1 MTTAEYLAT
10 PESVTPQELIY
21 GHLRVAD
28 APSVCHQRTVGSLYR
43 ALDAHV
49 RQRLLGEVLLSP
61 VDVILDPA
69 KALIVQPDL
78 VFVSS
83 ARAGIVQE
91 RIWGAP
97 DLAVEVLSPTPRI
110 GNVAERL
117 RWFGEYGV
125 LECWLV
131 HESAGRVE
139 VLTFGD
145 GVVATRAAFTRF
157 APIVSR
163 VLPSFGATL
172 GSMTNY

>member
-1 MTTAEYLAT
+1 M
-10 PESVTPQELIY
+10 TPQELIY

-28 APSVCHQRTVGSLYR
+28 APSVCHQRTVGGLR

-117 RWFGEYGV
+117 RWFGGSRRPGM
-125 LECWLV
+125 LARAR
-131 HESAGRVE
+131 SAGRVE

-172 GSMTNY
+172 GSMSDY